1 MRSQN
6 AQGRLW
12 GRRALDWA
20 TIQEPTGIAGYEYA
34 LAHIRL
40 VPGAK
45 LLDIGCGTGL
55 FSSLAAERGAKVT
68 ALDAS
73 EALIE
78 QAHLRTKSV
87 QFLLGEMEELP
98 FEDNSFD
105 LVAGFNSF
113 QYAEDIHHTLGEAVR
128 VLTKGGNLIAMVW
141 GNREDCEAASFLKAV
156 GNFLPP
162 QPPGTAGPFGL
173 SENRLL
179 EKLLEQSGLQI
190 LVQKDIPSI
199 WDYPDSETAL
209 RGLLSVGPA
218 VMAIESSGFD
228 QVFDSVAEAIQPYR
242 KENGHIVYRNTFRV
256 AIASKG

>member
-1 MRSQN
+1 MGSQN
-6 AQGRLW
+6 AQGQLW
-12 GRRALDWA
+12 GRRAMDWA

-40 VPGAK
+40 VTGSK

-55 FSSLAAERGAKVT
+55 FSSLAAGRGAEVT

-87 QFLLGEMEELP
+87 HFLVGEMEELP
-98 FEDNSFD
+98 FEAKSFD

-113 QYAEDIHHTLGEAVR
+113 QYAEDIHHALAEAVR
-128 VLTKGGNLIAMVW
+128 VLTKGGNLIAMIW

-162 QPPGTAGPFGL
+162 QPPGTGDPFGL
-173 SENRLL
+173 SDNRLL
-179 EKLLEQSGLQI
+179 EKLLEQSGLHI
-190 LVQKDIPSI
+190 LEHKDIPAI
-199 WDYPDSETAL
+199 WDYPDTETAL

-218 VMAIESSGFD
+218 VKAIESSGFD

-256 AIASKG
+256 VIACNG